1 MKVLFTY
8 TPRSGIAGSYCST
21 VFSFLRYFHTVFQSS
36 CANLH
41 SHQQCRRVPFSPFH
55 LQHLLFADLL
65 MMVIRTCV
73 RWFLIIVL
81 ICIFL
86 INSAVEHFFSTC
98 LMAICMCS
106 LGKCLFMFSA
116 YFSIGLFG
124 FLFLS
129 CMNCLYILE
138 IKHLSVESFARF
150 SPILWIVFSFFN
162 SFLCC
167 TEAFQFN

>member
-73 RWFLIIVL
+73 RWCLILVL

-86 INSAVEHFFSTC
+86 INSAVEHFFHVPDGHLHVFFGEMS
-98 LMAICMCS
+98 IYVF
-106 LGKCLFMFSA
+106 CLFFYWVVWVFVFELYELFV
-116 YFSIGLFG
+116 YFGD
-124 FLFLS
+124 
-129 CMNCLYILE
+129 
-138 IKHLSVESFARF
+138 
-150 SPILWIVFSFFN
+150 
-162 SFLCC
+162 
-167 TEAFQFN
+167 